1 MASFAG
7 GSAWA
12 MVRDIGDG
20 YYLLTERSFRAFETP
35 DLDKFQFELERRLR
49 ELRGE
54 QAPTED
60 LTAIQGRN
68 RKLQRLRAAQMML
81 GAYRARMKR

>member
-1 MASFAG
+1 
-7 GSAWA
+7 

-20 YYLLTERSFRAFETP
+20 FYLLTERAFRAFESA

-49 ELRGE
+49 ELRSE
-54 QAPTED
+54 PAPTED
-60 LTAIQGRN
+60 LAATQLRN

-81 GAYRARMKR
+81 GAYRARMKK